1 MIYSIPA
8 LTFDNEFTDLSFVG
22 NYVDSL
28 ISIDP
33 EYATVYQWNGDEMKG
48 PPDVVLRRVGSAWEK
63 PSLVQ

>member
-8 LTFDNEFTDLSFVG
+8 LTFDNEFTDLAFVG

-28 ISIDP
+28 IPIDP

-48 PPDVVLRRVGSAWEK
+48 PPDVVLRRVGSTWEK
-63 PSLVQ
+63 SSPVQ